1 MPGRFGAPSR
11 VSITENNNKISI
23 KVLST
28 DENGAYTQIVS
39 NNMKTNLATYLSKYR
54 MINDYIFIDVAKVI
68 DLAFEVFV
76 ISDGASSQGEIS
88 TQVINTV
95 IDYMSP
101 QSRDLGQN
109 VNLSELRSQIQ
120 EIAGVNT
127 LTDILV
133 YNRVGG
139 EYSSSETSQQY
150 EDNVT
155 KQIKLI
161 NNTIFAEPDQI
172 YQIRKPQKDIIVR
185 ILSPTS
191 TGI

>member
-1 MPGRFGAPSR
+1 
-11 VSITENNNKISI
+11 
-23 KVLST
+23 
-28 DENGAYTQIVS
+28 
-39 NNMKTNLATYLSKYR
+39 
-54 MINDYIFIDVAKVI
+54 
-68 DLAFEVFV
+68 
-76 ISDGASSQGEIS
+76 
-88 TQVINTV
+88 
-95 IDYMSP
+95 MSP

>member
-1 MPGRFGAPSR
+1 
-11 VSITENNNKISI
+11 
-23 KVLST
+23 
-28 DENGAYTQIVS
+28 
-39 NNMKTNLATYLSKYR
+39 
-54 MINDYIFIDVAKVI
+54 
-68 DLAFEVFV
+68 
-76 ISDGASSQGEIS
+76 
-88 TQVINTV
+88 
-95 IDYMSP
+95 MSP
-101 QSRDLGQN
+101 QSKDLGQN